1 MNVFETCIKRQEK
14 IDSIVETLN
23 IEDIKYKN
31 LLVKD
36 RIMNPSHF
44 VVMLGETSAGKST
57 LINSLLSKKALP
69 ESVKPT
75 TGVVTEVVIS
85 DDEEESLLK
94 IKRDAQIESIEKEN
108 FDKFTIKPDDD
119 IERLRYVGKSKND
132 KYS

>member
-1 MNVFETCIKRQEK
+1 MNVFETCIKRQER
-14 IDSIVETLN
+14 IDSIVEALN
-23 IEDIKYKN
+23 IDDITYKN

-57 LINSLLSKKALP
+57 LINSLLAKKALP

-85 DDEEESLLK
+85 DDEEEK
-94 IKRDAQIESIEKEN
+94 ESWE
-108 FDKFTIKPDDD
+108 
-119 IERLRYVGKSKND
+119 
-132 KYS
+132 